1 MNHPL
6 LILASSRSFTSVICA
21 ALGQH
26 PQMYGLP
33 ELHLFV
39 ADTLAGRERFQAR
52 SKFIRRARRALAEG
66 ENQLVLE
73 LMDVIL
79 GARPKNGAARQM
91 RRAALERLAAR
102 ATNGVE
108 QNIYRG
114 AAAALRGGAPAPTR
128 LTTVRLQFSTTHRSK
143 NERATSCER

>member
-26 PQMYGLP
+26 PQMYELP

-91 RRAALERLAAR
+91 RRAALERLAAC
-102 ATNGVE
+102 ATYPSCE
-108 QNIYRG
+108 
-114 AAAALRGGAPAPTR
+114 
-128 LTTVRLQFSTTHRSK
+128 STT
-143 NERATSCER
+143 C